1 MKWNKN
7 GRGTSFDGTT
17 SLYKYNTHFLKS
29 EVDLVYSE
37 EQLFKQHLSAP
48 DRVAMHIY
56 TGKFE
61 I

>member
-1 MKWNKN
+1 M
-7 GRGTSFDGTT
+7 
-17 SLYKYNTHFLKS
+17 
-29 EVDLVYSE
+29 DLVYSE